1 MSVTAKAETLSTTI
15 ADAVTALAAETDG
28 AKQDVTFR
36 AWLTTMSKFY
46 TYSFGNQLLIAT
58 QCPTASRVAGYGK
71 WQEMKRQ
78 VRKGEKAIYILAPII
93 GKDKEATAE
102 NADVRRLRG
111 FRATTVFDIAQ
122 TEGEELPKPPAH
134 DATEG
139 GEELLPQ
146 IEGAIRAEGIA
157 LVYRVIGGGIQGLS
171 KGGSIDIDERQGIAA
186 TCGTLVH
193 EFAHELL
200 HKEDRS
206 QGKQQ
211 RELEA
216 EAVAYAVLTH
226 YGMQPGSRFYLA
238 TYGVTG
244 EMLTASMQIIAK
256 TARQIIEKIE
266 GQSEKA
272 IEAEDASAL
281 PLAA

>member
-1 MSVTAKAETLSTTI
+1 MSITAKAESLSATI
-15 ADAVTALAAETDG
+15 TDAVSALAAETDS

-36 AWLTTMSKFY
+36 AWLMTMSRFY
-46 TYSFGNQLLIAT
+46 TYSFGNQLLIAS
-58 QCPTASRVAGYGK
+58 QCSTATRVAGYGK
-71 WQEMKRQ
+71 WLEMKRQ

-93 GKDKEATAE
+93 SKGKELTTEDGET
-102 NADVRRLRG
+102 RRLRG
-111 FRATTVFDIAQ
+111 FRAATVFDIAQ
-122 TEGEELPKPPAH
+122 TDGEELPKPPTH

-139 GEELLPQ
+139 GDDLLPRV
-146 IEGAIRAEGIA
+146 ETAIRHAGIA
-157 LVYRVIGGGIQGLS
+157 LVYKVIPCGAQGLS
-171 KGGSIDIDERQGIAA
+171 KGGTIEIDERQGIAA
-186 TCGTLVH
+186 KCGTLVH

-200 HKEDRS
+200 HREDRS

-226 YGMQPGSRFYLA
+226 YNLHPGSRFYLA
-238 TYGVTG
+238 SYGITG
-244 EMLTASMQIIAK
+244 EMLTASMQTIAK

-266 GQSEKA
+266 AKGEGK
-272 IEAEDASAL
+272 EAEGGSAL

>member
-1 MSVTAKAETLSTTI
+1 MSITAKAETLSSTI
-15 ADAVTALAAETDG
+15 TDAVNALAAETDS
-28 AKQDVTFR
+28 AKQDASFR
-36 AWLTTMSKFY
+36 AWLTTMSRFY

-58 QCPTASRVAGYGK
+58 QCPTATRVAGYGR
-71 WQEMKRQ
+71 WLEMKRQ

-93 GKDKEATAE
+93 SKGKEQKDEDGE
-102 NADVRRLRG
+102 VRRLRG
-111 FRATTVFDIAQ
+111 FRTTTVFDLAQ
-122 TEGEELPKPPAH
+122 TDGEALPTPPAH

-139 GEELLPQ
+139 GDDLLPQ
-146 IEGAIRAEGIA
+146 IEVAVRNAGIA
-157 LVYRVIGGGIQGLS
+157 LVYKVIASGAQGLS
-171 KGGSIDIDERQGIAA
+171 KGRTIEIDERQGTAA
-186 TCGTLVH
+186 KCGTLIH

-216 EAVAYAVLTH
+216 EAVAYAVLCH
-226 YGMQPGSRFYLA
+226 YNIQSGSRFYLA
-238 TYGVTG
+238 SYGITG
-244 EMLTASMQIIAK
+244 EMLTASMQTIAK

-266 GQSEKA
+266 ARDDQK
-272 IEAEDASAL
+272 EAEDASVL